1 MALKKIFLPIL
12 ALEAAFFAFSC
23 ASDPQIQKIQDS
35 AQIAA
40 QNKPS
45 SQLDSTRIHHSLE
58 LKREAV
64 AQQTRFSTIYY
75 GIDSILSDEDA
86 VSRLLS
92 LARKHYEAALR
103 LKKSGSADSSAIE
116 FENAINVLNDLSYYP
131 DIESDS
137 NFVKLSTRIIK
148 DYEKYISSVEN
159 LGPGTSVFALQEK
172 LSQVL
177 DSIKVPPAEFKKE
190 SIPKTTIPLVMNE
203 YVEQN
208 IEFFTT
214 RGRWHMQNWIDR
226 AGAYIPEMKKIF
238 KKYGLP
244 EELAYLSM
252 PESGLNPTAR
262 SWANAVGLWQFIR
275 STGSLYGLHANWW
288 YDDRRNP
295 TKATEA
301 AARHLRDLYDYF
313 GDWYLTIAA
322 YNCGSKSVDRA
333 IRRSHGSRDFWEIRK
348 YLPRETRNYV
358 PQFIAVTLIALNPK
372 EYGFSDS
379 VTATPA
385 RCDTVRIPDSIDLRV
400 LADATGVS
408 LDTLMSLNPQLVH
421 AVTPPD
427 FDGNGFPLNV
437 PEGTAETFLQSYE
450 KIPESAKL
458 SWTFHRTVRG
468 ETLYSIARRYGVSLA
483 SLKRSNDLSW
493 RTRRVRPG
501 TILVIPVK
509 SSYYASERKRK
520 NISPELAEQR
530 FEHRKENARVHIVRR
545 GETLEE
551 IASLYGITVA
561 QLKKNNNLHSSLIRT
576 GMRLRVTSNPLL
588 ADRGRDRI
596 SRRTQSPTANSYVYH
611 RVRKGES
618 LNRIASIYGVS
629 VENLREWNGLTN
641 SHIRAGER
649 LRIMSPAVSSAKGD
663 NQLADD
669 SDSKMI
675 YKVKSGDS
683 LWKISRRFGVPISS
697 LKKWN
702 GKLNEIHPG
711 QRLIIYR

>member
-1 MALKKIFLPIL
+1 MILKKILLPIL
-12 ALEAAFFAFSC
+12 ALEVAFFAFSC
-23 ASDPQIQKIQDS
+23 ASDPQIQKVEQS
-35 AQIAA
+35 AQIARES
-40 QNKPS
+40 KPS
-45 SQLDSTRIHHSLE
+45 SQLDSTKIHNSLE

-64 AQQTRFSTIYY
+64 VQQTRFSTIYY

-92 LARKHYEAALR
+92 LARKHYENALR
-103 LKKSGSADSSAIE
+103 LQKSGSTDSSAVE

-131 DIESDS
+131 DIEGDT
-137 NFVKLSTRIIK
+137 NFVRLSSRIIK
-148 DYEKYISSVEN
+148 DYERYISSVEN

-177 DSIKVPPAEFKKE
+177 DSIKVPPSEFKKE
-190 SIPKTTIPLVMNE
+190 IIPKTTIPLVMNE

-226 AGAYIPEMKKIF
+226 AGIYMPEMKKVF

-275 STGSLYGLHANWW
+275 STGNLYGLRANWW
-288 YDDRRNP
+288 YDDRRDP
-295 TKATEA
+295 VKATEA
-301 AARHLRDLYDYF
+301 AARHLKDLYDYF

-358 PQFIAVTLIALNPK
+358 PQYIAVTLIALNPK

-379 VTATPA
+379 SIATPVK
-385 RCDTVRIPDSIDLRV
+385 CDTVRIPDSIDLRV
-400 LADATGVS
+400 LADATGVR
-408 LDTLMSLNPQLVH
+408 LDTLMELNPQLVH
-421 AVTPPD
+421 AVTPPN

-437 PEGTAETFLQSYE
+437 PEGTAESFMQSYE

-458 SWTFHRTVRG
+458 TWTFHRTVRG
-468 ETLYSIARRYGVSLA
+468 ETLYSIARKYRVSLA

-501 TILVIPVK
+501 TILVIPVR
-509 SSYYASERKRK
+509 SSYYASERKGRR
-520 NISPELAEQR
+520 ISPDIAEEKSVHGR
-530 FEHRKENARVHIVRR
+530 ANPGVHIVRR

-551 IASLYGITVA
+551 IASSYGMTVA
-561 QLKKNNNLHSSLIRT
+561 ELKKINKLHSSLIRA
-576 GMRLRVTSNPLL
+576 GMRLRISSSTLL
-588 ADRGRDRI
+588 ADRKIGKSTRKDH
-596 SRRTQSPTANSYVYH
+596 SPTSNSYVFH
-611 RVRKGES
+611 RVRRGES

-629 VENLREWNGLTN
+629 VENLREWNGLMN
-641 SHIRAGER
+641 NRIRIGER
-649 LRIMSPAVSSAKGD
+649 LRILSPAVSSAKGD

-702 GKLNEIHPG
+702 GKINEIHPG
-711 QRLIIYR
+711 QQLIIYK

>member
-1 MALKKIFLPIL
+1 MILRKILLPIL
-12 ALEAAFFAFSC
+12 SLEIAFFAFSC
-23 ASDPQIQKIQDS
+23 ASDPQIQKVQES
-35 AQIAA
+35 LQIAA
-40 QNKPS
+40 QNRAS
-45 SQLDSTRIHHSLE
+45 SQLDSAKIHHSLE

-64 AQQTRFSTIYY
+64 VQQTRFSTIYY

-92 LARKHYEAALR
+92 LARKHYEAALSLQR
-103 LKKSGSADSSAIE
+103 AGLADSSAVE

-131 DIESDS
+131 DIEGDS
-137 NFVKLSTRIIK
+137 NFVKLSKRIIK
-148 DYEKYISSVEN
+148 DYERYISSVEN

-177 DSIKVPPAEFKKE
+177 DTIKVPRVEFKKE
-190 SIPKTTIPLVMNE
+190 SLPKTTIPLVMNE

-214 RGRWHMQNWIDR
+214 RGRWHMQNWINR
-226 AGAYIPEMKKIF
+226 SGAYIPQMKTIF

-288 YDDRRNP
+288 YDDRRDP
-295 TKATEA
+295 IKATEA
-301 AARHLRDLYDYF
+301 AARHLKDLYDYF

-333 IRRSHGSRDFWEIRK
+333 IRRSHGDRNFWEIRK

-358 PQFIAVTLIALNPK
+358 PQYIAVTLIALNPK

-379 VTATPA
+379 PVATPA

-400 LADATGVS
+400 LADATGVD
-408 LDTLMSLNPQLVH
+408 LDTLITLNPQLVH
-421 AVTPPD
+421 AVTPPN

-437 PEGTAETFLQSYE
+437 PEGTAKNFLENYE

-458 SWTFHRTVRG
+458 SWTFHRAVRG
-468 ETLYSIARRYGVSLA
+468 ETLYSIARKYGISVA

-501 TILVIPVK
+501 TLLIIPVK
-509 SSYYASERKRK
+509 SSYYAAVKDRK
-520 NISPELAEQR
+520 NLPEIAEQKSL
-530 FEHRKENARVHIVRR
+530 HRKNGTGIHIVQR
-545 GETLEE
+545 GETLSE
-551 IASLYGITVA
+551 IASLHGTTVA
-561 QLKKNNNLHSSLIRT
+561 ELKRINKLHSSVIRA
-576 GMRLRVTSNPLL
+576 GMRLKVSSTTLL
-588 ADRGRDRI
+588 ANKESGNRIRGAH
-596 SRRTQSPTANSYVYH
+596 SPTANSYVFH
-611 RVRKGES
+611 RVRRGES
-618 LNRIASIYGVS
+618 LDRIASIYGVS
-629 VENLREWNGLTN
+629 VENLREWNRLRN

-649 LRIMSPAVSSAKGD
+649 LRILSPAISSAKGD
-663 NQLADD
+663 NQLVDE

-675 YKVKSGDS
+675 YKVKNGDS

-702 GKLNEIHPG
+702 GKINEIHPG
-711 QRLIIYR
+711 QQLIIYK